1 MKPFMFIMAPVETRS
16 GYGDHSRDL
25 ITSLIEM
32 DMFDIKI
39 KSVKWGNT
47 PMTGLDKSREDHME
61 IEKRLF
67 WEQGLNVQ
75 PDVMIHIGVPN
86 EFQNW
91 GKFNVGITAGIETT
105 QCSAEWLQGL
115 NKMDMI
121 IVPSQHSKDVFEKT
135 IFSRNDENTGQ
146 KIGELKCEV
155 PVHVLYEGVNTDI
168 FKPTK
173 EKDDEIE
180 EMMSKVKG
188 DCFLMVGHWLK
199 GEMGQDR
206 KDISGLVKV
215 FCETFKNQN
224 RKPSLVLKT
233 SGADFSHIDRREIR
247 SKIQQVKSTISPQE
261 GLPDVYFIHGDL
273 SEKQMNHLYNHSKVK
288 AHISFTKGEGYGRPL
303 AEASCSGKLVIA
315 PKWSGHV
322 DFLDPKFCIL
332 LTGQLTEV
340 HDSAV
345 WENVIDKGSSW
356 FTVDYNVAATMI
368 RNYYNNQKAYKS
380 RGHKQSK
387 HIQENFSLESMKND
401 FKELV
406 KKEFPKTAKQ
416 IDIKLPD
423 LPSMEL
429 PTLRSS

>member
-1 MKPFMFIMAPVETRS
+1 MFIMAPVETRS

-32 DMFDIKI
+32 DMFDIKV

-61 IEKRLF
+61 IEKRLY

-105 QCSAEWLQGL
+105 QCSSEWLQGL

-121 IVPSQHSKDVFEKT
+121 IVPSEHSKNVFEKT
-135 IFSRNDENTGQ
+135 IFERMDENTGQ
-146 KIGELKCEV
+146 KVGELKCEV
-155 PVHVLYEGVNTDI
+155 PIHVLYEGVNTDI

-173 EKDDEIE
+173 EKDQEVE

-206 KDISGLVKV
+206 KDISGLIKV
-215 FCETFKNQN
+215 FCETFKNQS

-247 SKIQQVKSTISPQE
+247 SKIQQVKGTISPQE

-322 DFLDPKFCIL
+322 DFLDPKFSIL
-332 LTGQLTEV
+332 LTGQLTPV

-345 WENVIDKGSSW
+345 WENVIEKGSSW

-387 HIQENFSLESMKND
+387 HIQENFSLESMKKD

-406 KKEFPKTAKQ
+406 KTQFPKTAKQ

>member
-25 ITSLIEM
+25 ITSLIDM

-47 PMTGLDKSREDHME
+47 PMTGLDKNREDHME
-61 IEKRLF
+61 IERRLY
-67 WEQGLNVQ
+67 WESGLNVQ

-105 QCSAEWLQGL
+105 QCSSDWLQGL
-115 NKMDMI
+115 NKMDMV
-121 IVPSQHSKDVFEKT
+121 IVPSEHSKNVFQSTVYDQKDEKT
-135 IFSRNDENTGQ
+135 DEV
-146 KIGELKCEV
+146 IGKLKCEV
-155 PVHVLYEGVNTDI
+155 PIHVLYEGVDTDI
-168 FKPTK
+168 FKKTK
-173 EKDDEIE
+173 EKDPEVEEI
-180 EMMSKVKG
+180 MSQVNG
-188 DCFLMVGHWLK
+188 DCFLFVGHWLK
-199 GEMGQDR
+199 GDLGHDR
-206 KDISGLVKV
+206 KDVSGLVKV
-215 FCETFKNQN
+215 FCETFKNQKK
-224 RKPSLVLKT
+224 RPSLVMKT
-233 SGADFSHIDRREIR
+233 SGADFSHIDRRDIR
-247 SKIQQVKSTISPQE
+247 SKIQQVKGTIQSDDI
-261 GLPDVYFIHGDL
+261 PDLYFIHGDL

-303 AEASCSGKLVIA
+303 AEASCSGKIVIA
-315 PKWSGHV
+315 PKWGGQV
-322 DFLDPKFCIL
+322 DFLDPKFSISL
-332 LTGQLTEV
+332 NGQVTEV
-340 HDSAV
+340 HDSAI
-345 WENVIDKGSSW
+345 WEGVIDKGAGW
-356 FTVDYNVAATMI
+356 FYVDYALASTMI
-368 RNYYNNQKAYKS
+368 KNLYNNQRAYKA

-387 HIQENFSLESMKND
+387 HIYENFSLKKMKED

-406 KKEFPKTAKQ
+406 KSEFPKAAKQ

>member
-25 ITSLIEM
+25 ISSLIEM

-47 PMTGLDKSREDHME
+47 PMTGLDKSRSDHME
-61 IEKRLF
+61 IERRLF
-67 WEQGLNVQ
+67 WEPGLNVQ

-91 GKFNVGITAGIETT
+91 GKFNIGITAGIETT
-105 QCSAEWLQGL
+105 QCSADWLQGL
-115 NKMDMI
+115 NKLDMV

-135 IFSRNDENTGQ
+135 LFEQKDENTGQ
-146 KIGELKCEV
+146 KTGELKCNV
-155 PVHVLYEGVNTDI
+155 PIHVLFEGVNTDI
-168 FKPTK
+168 FKKTS

-180 EMMSKVKG
+180 EIMSEVKG
-188 DCFLMVGHWLK
+188 DCFLFVGHWLK
-199 GEMGQDR
+199 GNLGQDR
-206 KDISGLVKV
+206 KDVGSLVKV
-215 FCETFKNQN
+215 FCETFKNKN
-224 RKPSLVLKT
+224 KKPTLVMKT
-233 SGADFSHIDRREIR
+233 SGADFSHIDRRDIR
-247 SKIQQVKSTISPQE
+247 SKIQQVKETIESKD
-261 GLPDVYFIHGDL
+261 LPDIHFIHGDL
-273 SEKQMNHLYNHSKVK
+273 SEEQMNHLYNHSKVK

-315 PKWSGHV
+315 PNWSGHV
-322 DFLDPKFCIL
+322 DFLDPKFSVL
-332 LTGQLTEV
+332 LNGQVTEV
-340 HDSAV
+340 DESAV
-345 WENVIDKGSSW
+345 WEGVIEKGSGW
-356 FTVDYNVAATMI
+356 FTIDYSLASTML
-368 RNYYNNQKAYKS
+368 NNFYLNQKAYKS
-380 RGHKQSK
+380 RAHKQAK
-387 HIQENFSLESMKND
+387 HISENFSLTKMKED